1 MGTLSLY
8 AADDAATRQ
17 LGQDL
22 ALALR
27 PGDCVALYGDLGAGK
42 STLARAFIRGMAQD
56 GDLDVPSPTFTL
68 VQQYD
73 LRHTVFHFDLYRLG
87 DESELAELGFEEA
100 LDSGICLVEW
110 PEKAGNFLP
119 KTAISLHI
127 VHEGAG
133 RRMTLSAGD
142 KTFERMQ
149 HGISIRQF
157 LGEHGFGDAGRLH
170 FSGDASA
177 MRSYEQII
185 TGNGDSMILMDSP
198 PMQLGAIL
206 RDGKTYGQIVHLA
219 SDIYPFVAIGNW
231 LQSVGMRVPRQL
243 AADLPRGLL
252 LLEDMGREGVL
263 DGAGQPVAERYL
275 AAIEALAHL
284 HGHRPPGEIFV
295 TPERTHP
302 VACFDREAMKTE
314 ADLLLDWHHP
324 YQFGVAADP
333 AFRAEYHALWDA
345 LTDRLE
351 TCEKRLVLRD
361 FHSPNILWQAQASGI
376 SRIGVIDFQDAMT
389 GPSAYDVAS
398 LVQDARVTIPH
409 ELREAMLSHYLDLRA
424 NDPCFDRDQFL
435 EAHAIMAAQR
445 NCKLVG
451 IWVRLMQRDNKPGY
465 MQHMP
470 RTLAYLQA
478 ACAHPALNDLRDW
491 CIRAGVLSSESTYRA
506 T

>member
-1 MGTLSLY
+1 MATLSLY

-22 ALALR
+22 ALVLR

-42 STLARAFIRGMAQD
+42 STLARAFIRGMALD
-56 GDLDVPSPTFTL
+56 ADLDVPSPTFTL

-100 LDSGICLVEW
+100 MDTGICLVEW
-110 PEKAGNFLP
+110 PEKAGDCLP
-119 KTAISLHI
+119 KTAISIHI
-127 VHEGAG
+127 VHEGSG
-133 RRMTLSAGD
+133 RRLTLSAEG
-142 KTFERMQ
+142 KTFERVQ
-149 HGISIRQF
+149 HGLAIRQF
-157 LGEHGFGDAGRLH
+157 LTENGFGDAGRLH

-185 TGNGDSMILMDSP
+185 TADGQSMILMDSQ

-231 LQSVGMRVPRQL
+231 LQSVGLRVPRPL
-243 AADLPRGLL
+243 AADLPKGLL
-252 LLEDMGREGVL
+252 LLEDMGRDGVL
-263 DGAGQPVAERYL
+263 DDGGLPIAERYM

-284 HGHRPPGEIFV
+284 HRQIPQAEIVV
-295 TPERTHP
+295 TPDRTHA
-302 VACFDREAMKTE
+302 VARFDREAMKTE

-333 AFRAEYHALWDA
+333 AFRDEYHTIWDA
-345 LTDRLE
+345 LIDRLE
-351 TCEKRLVLRD
+351 RSENRLLLRD
-361 FHSPNILWQAQASGI
+361 FHSPNILWQQQASGI
-376 SRIGVIDFQDAMT
+376 ARIGIIDFQDAMI

-398 LVQDARVTIPH
+398 LVQDARVTIPA
-409 ELREAMLSHYLDLRA
+409 ELGQAMLSHYLDLRA
-424 NDPCFDRDQFL
+424 GDRDFDRDDFL

-451 IWVRLMQRDNKPGY
+451 IWVRLMLRDNKPGY

-470 RTLAYLQA
+470 RTLTYLRA
-478 ACAHPALNDLRDW
+478 ACAHPTLNPLRDW
-491 CIRAGVLSSESTYRA
+491 CIRAGVLSSESTC
-506 T
+506 